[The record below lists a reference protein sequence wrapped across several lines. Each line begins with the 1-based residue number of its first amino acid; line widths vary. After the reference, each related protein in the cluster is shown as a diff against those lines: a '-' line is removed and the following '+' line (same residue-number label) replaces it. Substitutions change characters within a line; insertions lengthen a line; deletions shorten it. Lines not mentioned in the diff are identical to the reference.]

1 MGKVVDFN
9 MAEAN
14 IKWFVDAKVNI
25 TKIVLTDTLPK
36 KATKRNHFEPND
48 PSEEALHIS
57 YTELHQ
63 RVCKMANV
71 LQGTRSRKGDRVCIY
86 LPMIPELAIT
96 LSVLELE
103 PYILLF
109 SLDFQHQQW
118 PLE

>member
-36 KATKRNHFEPND
+36 KGDKTAIIFEPND
-48 PSEEALHIS
+48 PSEALHIS

-71 LQGTRSRKGDRVCIY
+71 LREQGVEEIVFVIY
-86 LPMIPELAIT
+86 R
-96 LSVLELE
+96 
-103 PYILLF
+103 
-109 SLDFQHQQW
+109 
-118 PLE
+118 

>member
-1 MGKVVDFN
+1 

-36 KATKRNHFEPND
+36 GDKTNHFEPND

-71 LQGTRSRKGDRVCIY
+71 LREQGVEKEIVFVSIY
-86 LPMIPELAIT
+86 R
-96 LSVLELE
+96 
-103 PYILLF
+103 
-109 SLDFQHQQW
+109 
-118 PLE
+118 

>member
-36 KATKRNHFEPND
+36 ATKPIIFEPND

-71 LQGTRSRKGDRVCIY
+71 LQEQGVEKEIVFVSIY
-86 LPMIPELAIT
+86 R
-96 LSVLELE
+96 
-103 PYILLF
+103 
-109 SLDFQHQQW
+109 
-118 PLE
+118 